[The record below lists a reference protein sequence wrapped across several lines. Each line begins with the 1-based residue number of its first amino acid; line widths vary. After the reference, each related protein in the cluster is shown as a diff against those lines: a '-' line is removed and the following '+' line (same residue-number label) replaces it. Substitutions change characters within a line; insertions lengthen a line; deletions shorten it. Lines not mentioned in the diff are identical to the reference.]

1 MSKPSRSG
9 SKFGSKQAPGQLA
22 DQLYRAREERYALQ
36 HRVDT
41 MKEEETKLGDQLRAA
56 LLKLEGQTVGGKL
69 ARVTLKIKQ
78 VPRAVNWDA
87 TWRHI
92 QKTGEFDLLH
102 KRLNEEA
109 VRARWDAKQTVPGV
123 QAEAVST
130 LSVEKL

>member
-9 SKFGSKQAPGQLA
+9 KTFGRALLPGQLA
-22 DQLYRAREERYALQ
+22 DALYAAREERYALQ
-36 HRVDT
+36 HRIT
-41 MKEEETKLGDQLRAA
+41 KMEKEESELKDKLRAA
-56 LLKLEGQTVGGKL
+56 LLKLKGQTVGGRV
-69 ARVTLKIKQ
+69 ARVTLKVKQ

-87 TWRHI
+87 TWKHI

-109 VRARWDAKQTVPGV
+109 VRARWDAKQSVPGV
-123 QAEAVST
+123 QAESVST